1 MSSLQM
7 IRAWLRSAW
16 RPALLAV
23 GAGLCGF
30 IINLFGFTILGDT
43 EVVFGGVFSLAMTIT
58 MGPVWG
64 AVTALIAFSSTW
76 LQWGHPMGLALY
88 TGEALVVGELARR
101 RGMRPFFALLWYWTV
116 IGVPL
121 SVLWVWFNQ
130 SLPSP
135 NHVAEAIRYPLSTL
149 FVVPPT
155 LAVVRL
161 SGLGRW
167 VLGRSSD
174 GGVQPLRHILTG
186 HFGVIAITP
195 LVVLSLVF
203 GREFNVSW
211 RFNAGHHLTQ
221 DTKMIGATVESYLAE
236 HELAVQAVAAQLGH
250 HIPASPTELQFALE
264 NCRRLYPGF
273 TTMLVTDAHGIIVTA
288 AVPSDTR
295 FVAGGDSVAD
305 RDYFRVP
312 LMSRASYVGGVFKGR
327 VLGNDLLVPVSA
339 PVLDNA
345 GNVAYV
351 VEGSLK
357 LKELSDMLHEFG
369 TEAAR
374 KLVLVDRVGRVV
386 VASNELGLSPLD
398 AFKQSSLGEPQPG
411 PAGSSTYDWRGK
423 NRSRPIRYLGSTT
436 SVHPYG
442 WWMLVVEPAWES
454 QREIAFFYMA
464 ATLFSLCAIA
474 VVLVSGRA
482 IAERITSPLK
492 RLADATDAL
501 ARQQPEAVPPEIPHT
516 STELEQIGRSLHE
529 TALTLSRS
537 NVELTAAVRERDET
551 HQQLRQVLLH
561 LDDRVQDRT
570 RELETARLAADKA
583 NQAKSEFLA
592 SMSHELRTP
601 LNVILGMAQ
610 VLEEGS
616 VGPLTPRQLEC
627 AQHIDESG
635 RHLLSLINDVLDLSK
650 IEAGMFELDIQE
662 TDVSQ
667 VSEASLRFVRQ
678 AARKKHLD
686 VVNDVEAAN
695 VLLFAD
701 PRRLRQILV
710 NLLVNAVKFTPDGGR
725 VGLTVRPAA
734 DGSAVVD
741 FTVWDTGI
749 GIPAEHLPRLFQ
761 SFVQIDSSLTRQH
774 EGTGLG
780 LALVQKMT
788 RLHGG
793 TVSVES
799 TPGVGSRFTVSL
811 PVGSAPD
818 VAAPMTREKRPS
830 DESPTAIAGNPLVLV
845 VDDEATNVV
854 VMKQVLEV
862 IGCRTAV
869 ASNGTQA
876 VAMTAA
882 LRPDVVLMDVQMP
895 EMDGLEATRRIRAN
909 PLTARVPVLIVTAH
923 AMAENRIRCLEAG
936 ATMFF
941 TKPIDAAALRRAI
954 ADLAT
959 HRGTSTSDQ
968 TGTRV

>member
-1 MSSLQM
+1 MSSQQM
-7 IRAWLRSAW
+7 FRTWLRSAW

-30 IINLFGFTILGDT
+30 FVNLFGLTILGDT
-43 EVVFGGVFSLAMTIT
+43 QVVFGGVFSLAMTIT
-58 MGPVWG
+58 AGPVWG
-64 AVTALIAFSSTW
+64 AVSALIAFSATW
-76 LQWGHPMGLALY
+76 IRWGHPMGLALY

-149 FVVPPT
+149 FIVPLT
-155 LAVVRL
+155 LAIVRL

-167 VLGRSSD
+167 VLGRTVES
-174 GGVQPLRHILTG
+174 GVQPLRHILTG

-211 RFNAGHHLTQ
+211 RSNAAQHLDR
-221 DTKMIGATVESYLAE
+221 DTRMIGITIEAYLAE
-236 HELAVQAVAAQLGH
+236 HERAVEALAAQIGH
-250 HIPASPTELQFALE
+250 HIPASNDDLQFALE
-264 NCRRLYPGF
+264 ACRRLHPGF
-273 TTMLVTDAHGIIVTA
+273 TTMLVTDARGTIVTA
-288 AVPSDTR
+288 AVPSGTR
-295 FVAGGDSVAD
+295 FVSGSSVAD
-305 RDYFRVP
+305 RDYFRGP
-312 LMSRASYVGGVFKGR
+312 MMSRAPYVGGVFKGR
-327 VLGNDLLVPVSA
+327 VLGSDLLVPVSA
-339 PVLDNA
+339 PVLDDS
-345 GNVAYV
+345 GSVAYV
-351 VEGSLK
+351 VEGSL
-357 LKELSDMLHEFG
+357 LLNELSEMLHRFG
-369 TEAAR
+369 GEAAR
-374 KLVLVDRVGRVV
+374 KLVVVDRVGRVV
-386 VASNELGLSPLD
+386 VASQGLGLAPLD
-398 AFKQSSLGEPQPG
+398 AFKQSTLGEPQVDPVG
-411 PAGSSTYDWRGK
+411 ASTYDWRDKDGG
-423 NRSRPIRYLGSTT
+423 RPVRYLGTTT

-442 WWMLVVEPAWES
+442 WWMLVIEPAWES

-482 IAERITSPLK
+482 IAERITSPLQ
-492 RLADATDAL
+492 RLAEATDAL
-501 ARQQPEAVPPEIPHT
+501 ARQDAEAVPPEIPHT
-516 STELEQIGRSLHE
+516 STELEQIGTSLHE

-537 NVELTAAVRERDET
+537 NVQLTAAVRERDET
-551 HQQLRQVLLH
+551 HQQLRLVLLH
-561 LDDRVQDRT
+561 LDDRVQERT

-616 VGPLTPRQLEC
+616 VGALTARQLEC

-678 AARKKHLD
+678 AARKKHIEL
-686 VVNDVEAAN
+686 VNDVEAPG
-695 VLLFAD
+695 VTLYAD

-710 NLLVNAVKFTPDGGR
+710 NLLVNAVKFTPDGGQ
-725 VGLTVRPAA
+725 VGLQVRQRTGDTP
-734 DGSAVVD
+734 GLD

-780 LALVQKMT
+780 LALVQKMA

-793 TVSVES
+793 TVAVES
-799 TPGVGSRFTVSL
+799 TPDAGSRFTVSL
-811 PVGSAPD
+811 PFGSAPD
-818 VAAPMTREKRPS
+818 IAMPVTRDKGMVGET
-830 DESPTAIAGNPLVLV
+830 PTAIAGSPLVLV

-876 VAMTAA
+876 VAMTAS

-909 PLTARVPVLIVTAH
+909 PLTARVPVFIVTAH
-923 AMAENRIRCLEAG
+923 AMAENRINCLEAG

-941 TKPIDAAALRRAI
+941 TKPIETAALRRAI

-968 TGTRV
+968 AGTSV